1 MNDLVRLSLVF
12 PPRLETALTEALVA
26 GAGLPGFTLL
36 QAEGHSSDF
45 STASAAEQVHGRV
58 QRRVLWMLLPRAQV
72 DTATAAASHGVPP
85 SHSCAL
91 TPTMAESTCP
101 PIRLRGWASGL
112 RTAP

>member
-12 PPRLETALTEALVA
+12 PPRLGTALTEALVA

-72 DTATAAASHGVPP
+72 DTVLAA
-85 SHSCAL
+85 
-91 TPTMAESTCP
+91 
-101 PIRLRGWASGL
+101 LRGQVDAQEVRWWIEPVLAMGRL
-112 RTAP
+112 G

>member
-36 QAEGHSSDF
+36 HAEGHSSDF

-72 DTATAAASHGVPP
+72 DTVLAA
-85 SHSCAL
+85 
-91 TPTMAESTCP
+91 
-101 PIRLRGWASGL
+101 LRGQVDAQEVRWWIEPVLAMGRL
-112 RTAP
+112 G

>member
-72 DTATAAASHGVPP
+72 DTVLAA
-85 SHSCAL
+85 
-91 TPTMAESTCP
+91 
-101 PIRLRGWASGL
+101 LRGQVDAQEERWWIEPVLAMGRL
-112 RTAP
+112 G

>member
-72 DTATAAASHGVPP
+72 DTVLAA
-85 SHSCAL
+85 
-91 TPTMAESTCP
+91 
-101 PIRLRGWASGL
+101 LRGQVDAQEVRWWIEPVLAMGTL
-112 RTAP
+112 E

>member
-12 PPRLETALTEALVA
+12 PPRLEAALTEALVA

-72 DTATAAASHGVPP
+72 DTVLAA
-85 SHSCAL
+85 
-91 TPTMAESTCP
+91 
-101 PIRLRGWASGL
+101 LRGQVDAQEVRWWIEPVLAMGRL
-112 RTAP
+112 G

>member
-1 MNDLVRLSLVF
+1 MNDIVRLNLVF

-72 DTATAAASHGVPP
+72 DTVLVA
-85 SHSCAL
+85 
-91 TPTMAESTCP
+91 
-101 PIRLRGWASGL
+101 LRGQVDAQEVRWWIEPVLAMGRL
-112 RTAP
+112 G

>member
-36 QAEGHSSDF
+36 QAEGHSSDL

-72 DTATAAASHGVPP
+72 DTVLAA
-85 SHSCAL
+85 
-91 TPTMAESTCP
+91 
-101 PIRLRGWASGL
+101 LRGQVDAQEVRWWIEPVLAMGRL
-112 RTAP
+112 G